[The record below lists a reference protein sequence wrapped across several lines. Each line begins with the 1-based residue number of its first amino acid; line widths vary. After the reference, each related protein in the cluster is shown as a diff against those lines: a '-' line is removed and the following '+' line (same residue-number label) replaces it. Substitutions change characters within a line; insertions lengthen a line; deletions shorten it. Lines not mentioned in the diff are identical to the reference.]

1 MRSCGSRPWCS
12 RLSPTWPLAAI
23 RHQLARSIDVVIHVD
38 RTPGEPS
45 RHVSAVCEVVA
56 PGADSTVP
64 LTLRTL
70 GERRADGSFA
80 TLAQPGRGR
89 T

>member
-1 MRSCGSRPWCS
+1 
-12 RLSPTWPLAAI
+12 LAAI

-38 RTPGEPS
+38 RTAGEPE
-45 RHVSAVCEVVA
+45 RHVSSVCEVVV
-56 PGADSTVP
+56 PGADSTMP
-64 LTLRTL
+64 PTLRTL

-80 TLAQPGRGR
+80 MFAQLTRGR